1 MLNVEQER
9 NVWKWS
15 EYINRQGRK
24 WEIVFLKNDLN
35 EMESIKGQQTDKYT
49 IQEIFF
55 VEFFR
60 F

>member
-1 MLNVEQER
+1 MLNKNEMFENDR
-9 NVWKWS
+9 NILTDKEES
-15 EYINRQGRK
+15 EK
-24 WEIVFLKNDLN
+24 IVFLKNDLN

>member
-1 MLNVEQER
+1 MLNKNEMFENDR
-9 NVWKWS
+9 NILTDKEES
-15 EYINRQGRK
+15 EK
-24 WEIVFLKNDLN
+24 IVFFKNDLN